1 MADEHGQGAGLFL
14 AELGVEAIS
23 PSHPA
28 AVLATEKALF
38 RLSDST
44 GELVFE
50 AVSPPTESSL
60 SPDDAFILDDSADP
74 INPAIYVWIGESAS
88 LTERRLALQYGQHYL
103 YKHKQAG
110 GRAAFA
116 THIVKINQGRETEV
130 FKAAIAGA

>member
-14 AELGVEAIS
+14 SELGLEAVS
-23 PSHPA
+23 PSHPTTA
-28 AVLATEKALF
+28 AAAEKALF

-74 INPAIYVWIGESAS
+74 INPAIYVWIGERAS
-88 LTERRLALQYGQHYL
+88 LT
-103 YKHKQAG
+103 
-110 GRAAFA
+110 
-116 THIVKINQGRETEV
+116 
-130 FKAAIAGA
+130 